1 METQETKNQTPPAP
15 TPETQPTPKKTRGR
29 KIALIVLAVIAALV
43 LIVAIF
49 GASLFSRLRQNII
62 PIVKSPDRESVA
74 NLATPSMEMFTEA
87 LRTDIDYYE
96 TGEIV
101 EVPIYAQDKID
112 KYTVSMAVVVQQ
124 GKIDEEP
131 RQTDMI
137 FLVSYNQLQQ
147 KLSIVA
153 LPRDMLLPTH
163 DYGWKRVG
171 AIYATGGIGLLINT
185 VNDCFELGIQN
196 YVYTGTKEL
205 AELADII
212 EGVPATLTEA
222 EAAYINKQTG
232 SSVSAGSNRLGGSQ
246 AICYL
251 TDRISDGKGDIGR
264 AEKQLAVIND
274 TFWYLTDNFDREYL
288 FPLFTVIFK
297 CIRTNL
303 DFQTISDLAYEIAV
317 ANELSVVTVRLP
329 FEDAYGEIALDGA
342 YAILPE
348 IEKNK
353 ILLQQ
358 VLFGKE

>member
-1 METQETKNQTPPAP
+1 METQN
-15 TPETQPTPKKTRGR
+15 TPKKRHGL
-29 KIALIVLAVIAALV
+29 KIALIILAIVLVLVLAAVIY
-43 LIVAIF
+43 
-49 GASLFSRLRQNII
+49 GASLWSNLRQNLI
-62 PIVKSPDRESVA
+62 PTVQKPDRDSA
-74 NLATPSMEMFTEA
+74 AALATPSAELFAEA

-96 TGEIV
+96 TGEIQ
-101 EVPIYAQDKID
+101 EVPIYEQAKID
-112 KYTVSMAVVVQQ
+112 KYTVTIAVVVQQ
-124 GKIDEEP
+124 GKIDSEP

-137 FLVSYNQLQQ
+137 FLVSYNQLEQ

-171 AIYATGGIGLLINT
+171 AIYGTGGIGLLINT
-185 VNDCFELGIQN
+185 VNDCFGLGIQN
-196 YVYTGTKEL
+196 YVYTGTEEL
-205 AELADII
+205 AALADTI

-222 EAAYINKQTG
+222 EAAYINEQTG
-232 SSVSAGSNRLGGSQ
+232 SNLSAGTHRLSGNQ

-274 TFWYLTDNFDREYL
+274 TFWFLTDNFDRDYL
-288 FPLFTVIFK
+288 FPLFTIIFK
-297 CIRTNL
+297 CIRTNF
-303 DFQTISDLAYEIAV
+303 DFQSIADLGYEIAV
-317 ANELSVVTVRLP
+317 ANELVVATVRLP
-329 FEDAYGEIALDGA
+329 FEDAYSEIALDGA

>member
-1 METQETKNQTPPAP
+1 METQN
-15 TPETQPTPKKTRGR
+15 TPKKKRGL
-29 KIALIVLAVIAALV
+29 KIALIVLA
-43 LIVAIF
+43 IVAVLALIAVIY
-49 GASLFSRLRQNII
+49 GASLWSSIRQGLI
-62 PIVKSPDRESVA
+62 PTVQNPDRESVA
-74 NLATPSMEMFTEA
+74 NLATPSAELFDEA

-101 EVPIYAQDKID
+101 EMPIYAQDKID
-112 KYTVSMAVVVQQ
+112 KYTITMAVVVQQ
-124 GKIDEEP
+124 GKIDTEP

-171 AIYATGGIGLLINT
+171 AIYSTGGMGMLINT
-185 VNDCFELGIQN
+185 VNDCFGLGIQD
-196 YVYTGTKEL
+196 YVYTGTEEL
-205 AELADII
+205 AALADSID
-212 EGVPATLTEA
+212 GVPATLTEA
-222 EAAYINKQTG
+222 EAAYINKQLG
-232 SSVSAGSNRLGGSQ
+232 SNLSAGATRLSGSQ

-251 TDRISDGKGDIGR
+251 TDRISDGKGDLGR

-274 TFWYLTDNFDREYL
+274 TFWFLTDNFERDYL

-297 CIRTNL
+297 SIRTNF
-303 DFQTISDLAYEIAV
+303 DFQTISDLGYEVAV
-317 ANELSVVTVRLP
+317 ANELTVATVRLP
-329 FEDAYGEIALDGA
+329 FEDAYSEIALDGA

>member
-1 METQETKNQTPPAP
+1 METQNAPKNR
-15 TPETQPTPKKTRGR
+15 RGL
-29 KIALIVLAVIAALV
+29 KIALIVLAVLAVLV
-43 LIVAIF
+43 LIAVIY
-49 GASLFSRLRQNII
+49 GASLWSSIRQGLI
-62 PIVKSPDRESVA
+62 PTVQNPDRESVS
-74 NLATPSMEMFTEA
+74 NLATPSAELFDEA

-96 TGEIV
+96 TGEIQ
-101 EVPIYAQDKID
+101 EVPIYEQAKID
-112 KYTVSMAVVVQQ
+112 KYTISMAVVVQQ
-124 GKIDEEP
+124 GKIDSEP

-171 AIYATGGIGLLINT
+171 AIYGTGGIGLLINT
-185 VNDCFELGIQN
+185 VNDCFGLGIQN
-196 YVYTGTKEL
+196 YVYTGTEEL
-205 AELADII
+205 AALADTI

-222 EAAYINKQTG
+222 EAAYINEQTG
-232 SSVSAGSNRLGGSQ
+232 SNLSAGTHRLSGNQ

-274 TFWYLTDNFDREYL
+274 TFWFLTDNFDRDYL
-288 FPLFTVIFK
+288 FPLFTIIFK
-297 CIRTNL
+297 CIRTNF
-303 DFQTISDLAYEIAV
+303 DFQSIADLGYEIAV
-317 ANELSVVTVRLP
+317 ANELVVATVRLP
-329 FEDAYGEIALDGA
+329 FEDAYSEIALDGA

>member
-1 METQETKNQTPPAP
+1 METQT
-15 TPETQPTPKKTRGR
+15 TQKKKRGL
-29 KIALIVLAVIAALV
+29 KIALIVLAVIAVLALIAV
-43 LIVAIF
+43 IY
-49 GASLFSRLRQNII
+49 GASLWNSIRQGLI
-62 PIVKSPDRESVA
+62 PTVQNPDRESVA
-74 NLATPSMEMFTEA
+74 NLATPSAELFNEA

-101 EVPIYAQDKID
+101 EMPIYAQDKID
-112 KYTVSMAVVVQQ
+112 KYTITMAVVVQQ
-124 GKIDEEP
+124 GKIDTEP

-171 AIYATGGIGLLINT
+171 AIYGTGGMGMLINT
-185 VNDCFELGIQN
+185 VNDCFGLGIQD
-196 YVYTGTKEL
+196 YVYTGTEEL
-205 AELADII
+205 AALADSID
-212 EGVPATLTEA
+212 GVPATLTEA
-222 EAAYINKQTG
+222 EAAYINKQLG
-232 SSVSAGSNRLGGSQ
+232 SNLSAGATRLSGSQ

-251 TDRISDGKGDIGR
+251 TDRISDGKGDLGR

-274 TFWYLTDNFDREYL
+274 TFWFLTDNFERDYL

-297 CIRTNL
+297 SIRTNF
-303 DFQTISDLAYEIAV
+303 DFQTISDLGYEVAV
-317 ANELSVVTVRLP
+317 ANELTVATVRLP
-329 FEDAYGEIALDGA
+329 FEDAYSEIALDGA